1 MAWPTSLV
9 LGLVLPATPP
19 CTPRSGVA
27 RMQLEDVFKD
37 AAESLKDVGESVSKA
52 TRGVGEFME
61 TFGVG
66 ANLGLSPEE
75 SKAMEERMRSGNMS
89 LDDFLKQV
97 KVMQKA
103 GSLQQFISKAPFGGG
118 GLSSEQLAE
127 GEKKLSRYAKYV
139 EVIPAEARADPSALI
154 AEAKALRTGGGPADG
169 LKQVAEDAGT
179 SVEQVAI
186 RRDRGPCVVYE
197 LSAAFIAAQHLQSVI
212 LRSRCSSPSLPRCV
226 AQLCASPTA
235 RTRLASASRWRP
247 SRRRCR
253 GRSTARSDA
262 RRSGRGAAP
271 CGGAAAAAG
280 SGSVIYDEAGIDS
293 RRRAG
298 TRKLP
303 ARRA

>member
-1 MAWPTSLV
+1 
-9 LGLVLPATPP
+9 
-19 CTPRSGVA
+19 
-27 RMQLEDVFKD
+27 MQLENVFKD
-37 AAESLKDVGESVSKA
+37 AAESLKDVGESVTKA

-61 TFGVG
+61 TFGAG

-186 RRDRGPCVVYE
+186 GDRGPCVVYE
-197 LSAAFIAAQHLQSVI
+197 LSAAFIAAQHLQSMI

-235 RTRLASASRWRP
+235 RTRRASASRWRQ

-271 CGGAAAAAG
+271 CGHAAAAAG
-280 SGSVIYDEAGIDS
+280 SGSDITSASI
-293 RRRAG
+293 
-298 TRKLP
+298 P
-303 ARRA
+303 ASE

>member
-1 MAWPTSLV
+1 MALPTSLV

-19 CTPRSGVA
+19 CRPRSGVA
-27 RMQLEDVFKD
+27 RMQLDNMFKD
-37 AAESLKDVGESVSKA
+37 AAESLKDVGESVTKA

-61 TFGVG
+61 TFGAG

-103 GSLQQFISKAPFGGG
+103 GSLQQFISKAPFGGRGG

-186 RRDRGPCVVYE
+186 GDRGPSLLSMRCMLPE
-197 LSAAFIAAQHLQSVI
+197 L
-212 LRSRCSSPSLPRCV
+212 R
-226 AQLCASPTA
+226 
-235 RTRLASASRWRP
+235 RLI
-247 SRRRCR
+247 CN
-253 GRSTARSDA
+253 
-262 RRSGRGAAP
+262 
-271 CGGAAAAAG
+271 
-280 SGSVIYDEAGIDS
+280 V
-293 RRRAG
+293 
-298 TRKLP
+298 
-303 ARRA
+303 